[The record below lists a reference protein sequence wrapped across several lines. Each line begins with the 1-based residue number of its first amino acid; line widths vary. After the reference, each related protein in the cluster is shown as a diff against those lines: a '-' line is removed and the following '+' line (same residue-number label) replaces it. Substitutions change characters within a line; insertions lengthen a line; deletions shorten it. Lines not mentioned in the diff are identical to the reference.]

1 MADLK
6 YDKVLQ
12 VDIGRAPDD
21 FVSINNIVYFAE
33 KVISPDGVLVDPL
46 SMINGWNPAGVH
58 QNHKYWELTLQLD
71 TDYFPSN
78 VDPEQY
84 WAYYQN
90 VDAADGLPA
99 IVEDGANPDIE
110 HMVVHVRQHDGSWE
124 KFTYAEMIPRAG
136 AYTSADLTDDA
147 GAGRGTILADG
158 GTPFAGLVVGDRI
171 ELKNCE
177 DAVNDGVYT
186 IFTVTDTLIT
196 LTGPLPLTNVADTT
210 ITIHLTNVLW
220 CVGET
225 AEFNNETGERHQPKT
240 FKFICLRERV
250 RADEVA
256 APTPVGAP
264 QGIAKVKRI
273 STVRTGGVDSEN
285 ILGFKDDFI
294 MKNTPQFVPNVYQG
308 VGLKQDEKY
317 HVLTVVVDSETDIFD
332 SMMNIVAAQAPAG
345 TDFLAT
351 FTQDDTTGVVETWT
365 YEHAKTFMMGRE
377 EGRINEVSGRET
389 IEYVF
394 VSYGSRVVSQP

>member
-1 MADLK
+1 MVDLK

-12 VDIGRAPDD
+12 VDIGRTPTD
-21 FVSINNIVYFAE
+21 FVSITNIVYFAE
-33 KVISPDGVLVDPL
+33 KVVSPDGDLVDPL
-46 SMINGWNPAGVH
+46 TMINGWNPAGVH
-58 QNHKYWELTLQLD
+58 QNHKLWELMLRTD

-78 VDPEQY
+78 VDPEEY
-84 WAYYQN
+84 WAYFQN

-110 HMVVHVRQHDGSWE
+110 HMVVHVRQHDGTYE
-124 KFTYAEMIPRAG
+124 KFTYATVIGLAG
-136 AYTSADLTDDA
+136 AYTSATLVDDA
-147 GAGRGTILADG
+147 GAGRGTISADG
-158 GTPFAGLVVGDRI
+158 GTPYALLSAGERI

-177 DAVNDGVYT
+177 DAANDGVYT
-186 IFTVTDTLIT
+186 IYTVTDTLIT
-196 LTGPLPLTNVADTT
+196 LTGPLPTSNADDTT

-240 FKFICLRERV
+240 FKFICLRERT
-250 RADEVA
+250 RENEVA

-264 QGIAKVKRI
+264 QGVAKVKRI
-273 STVRTGGVDSEN
+273 STVRTGGVDSKN
-285 ILGFKDDFI
+285 ILSFKDDFI
-294 MKNTPQFVPNVYQG
+294 MVHTVQTVPNTFQG
-308 VGLKQDEKY
+308 VGLKQDEKH

-332 SMMNIVAAQAPAG
+332 SMMNIVAAQAAAG

-351 FTQDDTTGVVETWT
+351 FTLDDTAGVVETWT

-377 EGRINEVSGRET
+377 EGRINEASGRET